1 MPPADLRAFLEATPF
16 FGGLLDASLDRVIR
30 LLVER
35 HFAEGAAV
43 VRENDEG
50 RSMYVV
56 QSGDLLVHKQSGSG
70 RTVPISRLGPG
81 DFFGDMTLIEIQ
93 PRSASVVAETPAVLF
108 ELSAASL
115 FVLYEADIHAYAMV
129 LQNMNREMCRR
140 LRRANHR
147 ITELADIAFSSVAQ
161 TERGSI

>member
-1 MPPADLRAFLEATPF
+1 MVAADLKKFLQATPF
-16 FGGLLDASLDRVIR
+16 FGGLLDASLDRVID

-35 HFAEGAAV
+35 HFAEGATV
-43 VRENDEG
+43 VRENEEG

-56 QSGDLLVHKQSGSG
+56 QSGELLVHKESGSG
-70 RTVPISRLGPG
+70 RMVPISHLGPG

-93 PRSASVVAETPAVLF
+93 PRSASVVAQTPAALF

-115 FVLYEADIHAYAMV
+115 YDLYEADVHAYAMV
-129 LQNMNREMCRR
+129 LQNMNREVCRR

-147 ITELADIAFSSVAQ
+147 ITELADVAFSSVAQ
-161 TERGSI
+161 SQRGSL

>member
-1 MPPADLRAFLEATPF
+1 VATPF
-16 FGGLLDASLDRVIR
+16 FGGLLDASLDRVIA

-35 HFAEGAAV
+35 HYEKGATV
-43 VRENDEG
+43 VGENEDG
-50 RSMYVV
+50 RSMYIVHA
-56 QSGDLLVHKQSGSG
+56 GDLLVFKKSSAG

-93 PRSASVVAETPAVLF
+93 PRSASVLAETPAVLF

-115 FVLYEADIHAYAMV
+115 FALYEADIHAYAMV

-140 LRRANHR
+140 LRRANLR
-147 ITELADIAFSSVAQ
+147 IMELADVAFSSVAQ
-161 TERGSI
+161 TERGAI

>member
-1 MPPADLRAFLEATPF
+1 
-16 FGGLLDASLDRVIR
+16 
-30 LLVER
+30 
-35 HFAEGAAV
+35 
-43 VRENDEG
+43 
-50 RSMYVV
+50 
-56 QSGDLLVHKQSGSG
+56 VHKQSGSG

-108 ELSAASL
+108 ELSAAS
-115 FVLYEADIHAYAMV
+115 FFALYEADIHAYAMV

-140 LRRANHR
+140 LRRANYR

>member
-1 MPPADLRAFLEATPF
+1 MVATELKTFLQATPF
-16 FGGLLDASLDRVIR
+16 FGGLLDASLDRVIG

-35 HFAEGAAV
+35 RFDRGATV

-56 QSGDLLVHKQSGSG
+56 QSGELLVHKQSGTG
-70 RTVPISRLGPG
+70 RMVPISQIGPG

-115 FVLYEADIHAYAMV
+115 YALYEADIAAYAMV
-129 LQNMNREMCRR
+129 LQNMNREVCRR

-147 ITELADIAFSSVAQ
+147 ITELADVAFSSVAQ
-161 TERGSI
+161 SERGSI

>member
-1 MPPADLRAFLEATPF
+1 MAPADLKSFLQATPF
-16 FGGLLDASLDRVIR
+16 FGGLLDASLDRVIA

-35 HFAEGAAV
+35 RFAEGATV
-43 VRENDEG
+43 VHENEEG

-56 QSGDLLVHKQSGSG
+56 QSGELSVFKKSGSG
-70 RTVPISRLGPG
+70 RAIPISRLGPG

-93 PRSASVVAETPAVLF
+93 PRSASVVAETPAALF

-115 FVLYEADIHAYAMV
+115 YALYEADVHAYAMV

-147 ITELADIAFSSVAQ
+147 IAELADIAFESAVQ
-161 TERGSI
+161 IERGRL